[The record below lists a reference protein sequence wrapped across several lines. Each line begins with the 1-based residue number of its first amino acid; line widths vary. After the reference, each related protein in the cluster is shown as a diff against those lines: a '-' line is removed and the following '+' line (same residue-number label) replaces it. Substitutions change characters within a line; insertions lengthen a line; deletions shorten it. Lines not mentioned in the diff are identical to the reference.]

1 MKIKEVEE
9 LSGMTRANI
18 RFYEKEG
25 LLSPQRK
32 SNGYRDYTEEDVE
45 TLKRIRLLRSIHISL
60 EDIKEL
66 NENVFELTELLPAHL
81 IKLKEKNQDLEQSR
95 FICEQLCGAQASYRS
110 FDAQHYL
117 DMLNHSL
124 SEVPP
129 ELKEDSVP
137 KVTAPWRRYFA
148 RMIDE
153 SIYALLWDAVLACFF
168 HINIMEMSWLG
179 WVVELIMTACILLL
193 IEPTLLSCFGITP
206 GKILFG
212 LRVSA
217 ESGARLTWREAFQ
230 RTWLVLGKG
239 SGFHI
244 PVYRLIREYKSY
256 RDCRAGENMEWE
268 EENVLWLNRRYAPA
282 KAVGAV
288 FLMMLLTGATFYI
301 WQAGAIP
308 KNRGNISAAQYAE
321 NFNEMQT
328 FYQTDRQL
336 NLPEFYLTPD
346 GDSSLRLTDSGTWEK
361 RNGGTYIVDT
371 ANAYAALPQ
380 LHFEEMDGVLTGV
393 SFSAEYKNENIEIAS
408 YGDLMALTAL
418 SFICAQDS
426 YNLTAAPPS
435 LLYRRIKESAD
446 TFQDFTFSEAGIT
459 VEAAFQCCGYEFR
472 QAQYSSSEVLVPVY
486 GEEPYFQVEY
496 RVYKSGDK
504 IAINNEF

>member
-60 EDIKEL
+60 EDIKAL

-95 FICEQLCGAQASYRS
+95 FICEQLCGAQAFYRS

-117 DMLNHSL
+117 DMLNYSL
-124 SEVPP
+124 SEVSP

-168 HINIMEMSWLG
+168 HVNIMEMSWLG

-193 IEPTLLSCFGITP
+193 IEPTLLSCFGTTP

-256 RDCRAGENMEWE
+256 RDCRAGENLEWE

-282 KAVGAV
+282 KAVGAA
-288 FLMMLLTGATFYI
+288 LLMLL
-301 WQAGAIP
+301 
-308 KNRGNISAAQYAE
+308 
-321 NFNEMQT
+321 
-328 FYQTDRQL
+328 
-336 NLPEFYLTPD
+336 
-346 GDSSLRLTDSGTWEK
+346 
-361 RNGGTYIVDT
+361 
-371 ANAYAALPQ
+371 
-380 LHFEEMDGVLTGV
+380 LTGV

-504 IAINNEF
+504 IEKTIISSGANVR

>member
-1 MKIKEVEE
+1 M
-9 LSGMTRANI
+9 
-18 RFYEKEG
+18 
-25 LLSPQRK
+25 
-32 SNGYRDYTEEDVE
+32 
-45 TLKRIRLLRSIHISL
+45 
-60 EDIKEL
+60 
-66 NENVFELTELLPAHL
+66 
-81 IKLKEKNQDLEQSR
+81 
-95 FICEQLCGAQASYRS
+95 
-110 FDAQHYL
+110 
-117 DMLNHSL
+117 
-124 SEVPP
+124 
-129 ELKEDSVP
+129 
-137 KVTAPWRRYFA
+137 
-148 RMIDE
+148 
-153 SIYALLWDAVLACFF
+153 
-168 HINIMEMSWLG
+168 
-179 WVVELIMTACILLL
+179 
-193 IEPTLLSCFGITP
+193 
-206 GKILFG
+206 
-212 LRVSA
+212 
-217 ESGARLTWREAFQ
+217 
-230 RTWLVLGKG
+230 LGKG

-256 RDCRAGENMEWE
+256 RDCRAGENLEWE

-308 KNRGNISAAQYAE
+308 QNRGNISAAQYAE

-418 SFICAQDS
+418 SFIGAQEN
-426 YNLTAAPPS
+426 YNLITAPPS
-435 LLYRRIKESAD
+435 LLYRQIKESAD
-446 TFQDFTFSEAGIT
+446 AFQDFTFSEAGIT
-459 VEAAFQCCGYEFR
+459 VEAAFQCQGYEFR
-472 QAQYSSSEVLVPVY
+472 QVQYGSSEVLVPVY
-486 GEEPYFQVEY
+486 GEEPYFQVKY

-504 IAINNEF
+504 IEETIISSEADVRQSLWKRLK